1 MALLGKGKRARDEG
15 THFHSMIALSFL
27 LHAVFI
33 SIILFSPSTPSSPRW
48 TFGPVHTVDLVSL
61 SDELFSPSAG
71 GESTVKVS
79 ERIGVVTRKSTGRT
93 RSVVRKDVDS
103 SLAVPLKTIKKR
115 EPVVSRSSEV
125 EKAIE
130 SIKKKVDTT
139 GEETPAPPAARERVA
154 EAPSA
159 GREQGSAGPAGVRQA
174 GVESRTQG
182 SGETGTSTRMQVY
195 YAVVWSQIKG
205 KWTLP
210 KSILPSNDLVAVVS
224 ASVLRNGTITN
235 ITFEQSSGNRYFDE
249 SVVKAVK
256 KADPLPALPEWY
268 RGGSLDIGIRFHSSE
283 MQ

>member
-1 MALLGKGKRARDEG
+1 MTLLVRGKRARDDG

-33 SIILFSPSTPSSPRW
+33 SIMFFSPSTPSSPRW

-61 SDELFSPSAG
+61 SDESFSPSV
-71 GESTVKVS
+71 GEDSTVKVS
-79 ERIGVVTRKSTGRT
+79 ERVGVVKRGSTGRT
-93 RSVVRKDVDS
+93 RSVVRKNVDS

-115 EPVVSRSSEV
+115 EHVVTGSSEI

-139 GEETPAPPAARERVA
+139 REETPIPPIRRERAAVT
-154 EAPSA
+154 PSVS
-159 GREQGSAGPAGVRQA
+159 GERRGTGHA
-174 GVESRTQG
+174 GVEHAGVGSRTQG
-182 SGETGTSTRMQVY
+182 AGETGTSTRMQVY
-195 YAVVWSQIKG
+195 YAVVWSQIKE

-210 KSILPSNDLVAVVS
+210 KSILPSNDLVAVVG
-224 ASVLRNGTITN
+224 ASILRNGTITN